1 MNDIVQALLAEKAAK
16 WLDRLVHLGNEP
28 TDWSE
33 FKDTF
38 LKQYSV
44 LDDESKARDKLKEAR
59 QQGKVATYVEYFNEI
74 ILLLPSATNADLV
87 HSFVYGLKQP
97 IKGLV
102 KAHVAQA
109 SDPPL
114 EDVMVLA
121 LSLEESTKDNP
132 QNNFQKQVQN
142 FRRGPNPNF

>member
-1 MNDIVQALLAEKAAK
+1 MLAEKSAK

-33 FKDTF
+33 FKYAF

-44 LDDESKARDKLKEAR
+44 LGDEQVARDKLKEAR
-59 QQGKVATYVEYFNEI
+59 QHGKVATYVEFFNEL
-74 ILLLPSATNADLV
+74 ILSLPTATNADLV
-87 HSFVYGLKQP
+87 YSFVYRLKQP

-121 LSLEESTKDNP
+121 LSLEESTKDNTN
-132 QNNFQKQVQN
+132 NNF
-142 FRRGPNPNF
+142 